1 MCSSVLNKP
10 WGFLIFCCHGVFA
23 SFVCVCVCF
32 SFSSSCLHSLSIQV
46 WHLYFAHAGFI
57 SVCTLSVGWGWLGE
71 LPLHTFITFTDFML
85 LLQSCRWKGV
95 REKQS
100 MCGISMQLNC
110 VVFIWLGCNPS
121 LSSVIIFLF
130 SSSFFGGWFTI
141 HPGCLLLLLLV
152 CFGSNQLVFFLY
164 LS

>member
-1 MCSSVLNKP
+1 M
-10 WGFLIFCCHGVFA
+10 A
-23 SFVCVCVCF
+23 SFPHLSVCVCF

-110 VVFIWLGCNPS
+110 VVFIWLGYNPS

-130 SSSFFGGWFTI
+130 FSSFLGADSPFILAVFFFSFFFF
-141 HPGCLLLLLLV
+141 LV